1 MGRQLRRHDWL
12 KTDEVA
18 RPAPIQQ
25 VDHFTQGCIYNVVTI
40 STVSTLRSPSSEQMG
55 CQKLLQIHL
64 GD

>member
-1 MGRQLRRHDWL
+1 MRRQLRRHDWL

-18 RPAPIQQ
+18 RPAPVQQ

-40 STVSTLRSPSSEQMG
+40 STVPTLRSPPSERVG